1 MFQGIGQPRG
11 NSWCDKVELVNC
23 ALNYSTFNCLINP
36 MDPISDMLTRIRNA
50 VLVRHGDVLI
60 PFSRIKFEIAKIMES
75 EKFVN
80 GVEVLEKERQL
91 KISLRYGEGGLP
103 VIRSL
108 KRISKPGKRVYASK
122 EELPKVLGGMGVAI
136 VSTSSGLLT
145 AGEAKKRGLGGEV
158 LCEIY

>member
-1 MFQGIGQPRG
+1 
-11 NSWCDKVELVNC
+11 
-23 ALNYSTFNCLINP
+23 

-50 VLVRHGDVLI
+50 VLVRHSEVLI

-75 EKFVN
+75 ERFIS
-80 GVEVLEKERQL
+80 GIEVLEKERQF
-91 KISLRYGEGGLP
+91 KISLKYGEGGAP

-108 KRISKPGKRVYASK
+108 KRISKPGKRVYSSK

-136 VSTSSGLLT
+136 VSTSAGLLT
-145 AGEAKKRGLGGEV
+145 AREAKKRGLGGEV

>member
-1 MFQGIGQPRG
+1 
-11 NSWCDKVELVNC
+11 
-23 ALNYSTFNCLINP
+23 

-50 VLVRHGDVLI
+50 VLVRHSEVLI

-75 EKFVN
+75 ERFIS
-80 GVEVLEKERQL
+80 GIEVLEKERQFKIYL
-91 KISLRYGEGGLP
+91 KYGEGGAP

-108 KRISKPGKRVYASK
+108 KRISKPGKRVYSSK

-136 VSTSSGLLT
+136 VSTSAGLLT
-145 AGEAKKRGLGGEV
+145 AREAKKRGLGGEV